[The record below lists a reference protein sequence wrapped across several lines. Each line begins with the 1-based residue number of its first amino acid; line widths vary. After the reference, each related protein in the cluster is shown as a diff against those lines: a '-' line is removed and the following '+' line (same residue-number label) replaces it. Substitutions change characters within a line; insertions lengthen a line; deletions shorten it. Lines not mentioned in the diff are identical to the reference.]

1 MTLNW
6 IHIGPLTAASAV
18 VLLCLAPAN
27 AQPSNPW
34 NPYPVQQQAQPAPI
48 PTPPAPKPKYYEEAP
63 APLPSAQTAQPD
75 AKPGPSRFAPPDLAQ
90 RLSAG
95 PQRPPNAQF
104 NTPFNSVPFGYQGAP
119 FPPNANPP
127 AYYGQPQ
134 GYPQGYMMG
143 GPPNL
148 GGYGG
153 YGPPIIG
160 NNSWGGFPGNN
171 GNNFSPFG
179 FW

>member
-6 IHIGPLTAASAV
+6 IHIGPLTAASAA
-18 VLLCLAPAN
+18 VLLCLVPAN
-27 AQPSNPW
+27 AQSGNPW
-34 NPYPVQQQAQPAPI
+34 NPYPAQQQAQPAPI
-48 PTPPAPKPKYYEEAP
+48 LTPPTPKPKYYEEAP
-63 APLPSAQTAQPD
+63 APLPSAKTAAP
-75 AKPGPSRFAPPDLAQ
+75 PGPSRFAPPDLAQ

-95 PQRPPNAQF
+95 PQRPPN
-104 NTPFNSVPFGYQGAP
+104 TPFNAPFNTAPFGYQGAP

-134 GYPQGYMMG
+134 GYPPGYMMG
-143 GPPNL
+143 GPQYP

-160 NNSWGGFPGNN
+160 NNGWGGSP